1 MQFNYKHLNSGD
13 VNGLTSEGPQG
24 RAAGPGAVTSPQ
36 ARVDSAHR
44 PVNVAGSLL
53 GNV

>member
-13 VNGLTSEGPQG
+13 VNGLASEGPQG
-24 RAAGPGAVTSPQ
+24 RAAGPGVVTGPQ
-36 ARVDSAHR
+36 AHVDSAHR
-44 PVNVAGSLL
+44 RVNVTGSLL